1 MQTRFPSRSLYVF
14 IGKQKQVRIVKT
26 GGKKRDINE
35 RKTGRQTDGQTDSTV
50 ARIKIKD

>member
-1 MQTRFPSRSLYVF
+1 MQTSVPSRSLYVF
-14 IGKQKQVRIVKT
+14 IGKQNQLRIVKM
-26 GGKKRDINE
+26 GGKKWDINE